1 MPERDATLAG
11 LQFDDDAANN
21 RTDVYRAGNRV
32 LRLGAD
38 GSIGDVT
45 GNVTGDVTGNLTTG
59 TVTRKVREV
68 VVTATQL
75 RKCRATPVTLVPA
88 VPGSVLIFQ
97 GMYAIVDIT
106 TLFDSVGAG
115 EDLAVYHEDEG
126 GMQASAALD
135 TTTDID
141 FTQASLDQRAWLPP
155 LAATVLAGVSILENL
170 PLVLLNKGGGEL
182 AAADNDLNGAA
193 TMTCTIVYLEIAV

>member
-59 TVTRKVREV
+59 TVTRKVAQV
-68 VVTATQL
+68 AVTATQL
-75 RKCRATPVTLVPA
+75 RTLRATPVQLVAGVAGKILVFEGMA
-88 VPGSVLIFQ
+88 VTA
-97 GMYAIVDIT
+97 AIT
-106 TLFDSVGAG
+106 AAFDSVGAG
-115 EDLAVYHEDEG
+115 EDLAVRMVDDSG
-126 GMQASAALD
+126 PVVSAAID

-141 FTQASLDQRAWLPP
+141 FGNTTAGWSGWVPP
-155 LAATVLAGVSILENL
+155 LAAVVAPSNMELE
-170 PLVLLNKGGGEL
+170 PLLLHNVGGGEL
-182 AAADNDLNGAA
+182 AAADDDANGNA
-193 TMTCTIVYLEIAV
+193 TLTCTVVYLEIAV

>member
-1 MPERDATLAG
+1 MTGHIKFQDNGQLNGLFERVSEAGVFDYFLNNTLLFTLTPASG
-11 LQFDDDAANN
+11 TVAA
-21 RTDVYRAGNRV
+21 D
-32 LRLGAD
+32 L
-38 GSIGDVT
+38 
-45 GNVTGDVTGNLTTG
+45 TGNLVTG

-75 RKCRATPVTLVPA
+75 RKCRAQPVTLVPA
-88 VPGSVLIFQ
+88 VAGSVLIFQ
-97 GMYAIVDIT
+97 GMYVIVDIVT
-106 TLFDSVGAG
+106 VFDSVGAG

-126 GMQASAALD
+126 GMQASAALN

-155 LAATVLAGVSILENL
+155 LAATVLSGVSILENL
-170 PLVLLNKGGGEL
+170 PLVLLNKGAGEL
-182 AAADNDLNGAA
+182 ATTDDDSDGNA